1 MNENRTAARWF
12 AGLLMVSAV
21 VLGGV
26 APAEASDSG
35 WNGTVAPAN
44 DVPTVTTTT
53 TTTTSTTT
61 SLGEITIAPSFRDSG
76 WNGT

>member
-1 MNENRTAARWF
+1 MNRNRTAARWF
-12 AGLLMVSAV
+12 AGILMASAV
-21 VLGGV
+21 VFGGV

-44 DVPTVTTTT
+44 DTPTVTTTT
-53 TTTTSTTT
+53 TTSTT
-61 SLGEITIAPSFRDSG
+61 SLGDFTFTPTFRDSG

>member
-1 MNENRTAARWF
+1 MNENRTAARWL

-21 VLGGV
+21 VFGGV

-44 DVPTVTTTT
+44 GVPT

-61 SLGEITIAPSFRDSG
+61 SPTPLLGGLTAPSFRDSG